1 MKKIRKQYTPEF
13 KAQIIELVGAGR
25 AVSDVAEDFEV
36 EISCVYSWTREVR
49 TKGVQTTHLGS
60 EGRRA
65 VGEEDVADEVR
76 RLRRENAD
84 LKLDNEIL
92 KKAAVIIG
100 TKPQPNGAR

>member
-1 MKKIRKQYTPEF
+1 MKKTRKQYTPEF

-25 AVSDVAEDFEV
+25 SVLEVAEDFEV
-36 EISCVYSWTREVR
+36 EVSCVYAWTRDIR
-49 TKGVQTTHLGS
+49 KGAQTTQLGS
-60 EGRRA
+60 GGLRA
-65 VGEEDVADEVR
+65 VGEEAVADELR

-100 TKPQPNGAR
+100 TKHQPNGAR

>member
-1 MKKIRKQYTPEF
+1 MKKTRKQYTPEF

-25 AVSDVAEDFEV
+25 SVLEVAQDFEV
-36 EISCVYSWTREVR
+36 EVSCVYAWTRDIR
-49 TKGVQTTHLGS
+49 MGVQTTQLGS
-60 EGRRA
+60 GGLRA
-65 VGEEDVADEVR
+65 VGEEAVADELR

-100 TKPQPNGAR
+100 TKSQPNGAR